1 LNALWIFEFVQFPD
15 KSLCVVWQTSSHQF
29 KYGELVP
36 IASLNQWW
44 NSVMKLEVIKRRQVI
59 TTTSAQVKIKKATL
73 K

>member
-29 KYGELVP
+29 EYGELVP